1 MTDIVILGSGAM
13 GTLFAARLS
22 TQNNVTLVGSWSQQ
36 LGSIDES
43 SLTLSDTSGKQATYR
58 FPVQE
63 YNQAKGTYQLALI
76 LVKGWQTKRAV
87 NMARKLLAPDGVVL
101 TLQNGLGHFETLV
114 EIVGEYHAAMGV
126 TSEGAMIVKPGF
138 TQHTGIGV
146 TSLGATPITEERLR
160 KVTSLFREAGFAT
173 QLVEDLDALV
183 WGKLVVNSG
192 INPLT
197 ALLQVRNGF
206 LVENAVARN
215 IMCLAAEE
223 TAAVAESQGIQLPY
237 SSASDQVV
245 DVATS
250 TASNRSSMAQDIARS
265 APTEIDSITG
275 AIVQIATKQRIP
287 VPVNEALLLLVKS
300 QIATSAG
307 GGTGT
312 WRNNI
317 NRIPKALRIQFEN
330 IARLGGPS

>member
-1 MTDIVILGSGAM
+1 
-13 GTLFAARLS
+13 
-22 TQNNVTLVGSWSQQ
+22 
-36 LGSIDES
+36 
-43 SLTLSDTSGKQATYR
+43 
-58 FPVQE
+58 
-63 YNQAKGTYQLALI
+63 
-76 LVKGWQTKRAV
+76 
-87 NMARKLLAPDGVVL
+87 
-101 TLQNGLGHFETLV
+101 
-114 EIVGEYHAAMGV
+114 
-126 TSEGAMIVKPGF
+126 
-138 TQHTGIGV
+138 
-146 TSLGATPITEERLR
+146 
-160 KVTSLFREAGFAT
+160 
-173 QLVEDLDALV
+173 
-183 WGKLVVNSG
+183 
-192 INPLT
+192 
-197 ALLQVRNGF
+197 
-206 LVENAVARN
+206 
-215 IMCLAAEE
+215 MCLAAEE

-265 APTEIDSITG
+265 APTEIDSI
-275 AIVQIATKQRIP
+275 RIP

>member
-22 TQNNVTLVGSWSQQ
+22 AQNNVALVGSWNQQ
-36 LGSIDES
+36 LGSIGES
-43 SLTLSDTSGKQATYR
+43 GLILSDASGEQATYS

-63 YNQAKGTYQLALI
+63 YNQAKGTYHLALI

-87 NMARKLLAPDGVVL
+87 NIARKLLAPDGVVL

-126 TSEGAMIVKPGF
+126 TSEGAMILKPGF

-173 QLVEDLDALV
+173 QLVEDLDGLV

-245 DVATS
+245 DVARS

-265 APTEIDSITG
+265 APTEIDSING
-275 AIVQIATKQRIP
+275 AIVQIATKQRIS
-287 VPVNEALLLLVKS
+287 VPVNEALLLMVKS
-300 QIATSAG
+300 QIATS

-317 NRIPKALRIQFEN
+317 KALWIQFEN

>member
-22 TQNNVTLVGSWSQQ
+22 AKNNVALVGSWSQQ
-36 LGSIDES
+36 LGSIGES
-43 SLTLSDTSGKQATYR
+43 GLILSDTSGEQATYR

-76 LVKGWQTKRAV
+76 LVKGWQTKRTV
-87 NMARKLLAPDGVVL
+87 NIARKLLAPDGVVL
-101 TLQNGLGHFETLV
+101 TLQNGLGPFETLV

-138 TQHTGIGV
+138 TQHTGIGL
-146 TSLGATPITEERLR
+146 TSLGATPITEERLG
-160 KVTSLFREAGFAT
+160 KIAILFREAGFAT
-173 QLVEDLDALV
+173 QLVEDLDGLV

-250 TASNRSSMAQDIARS
+250 TASADGDRLDN
-265 APTEIDSITG
+265 
-275 AIVQIATKQRIP
+275 
-287 VPVNEALLLLVKS
+287 
-300 QIATSAG
+300 
-307 GGTGT
+307 
-312 WRNNI
+312 WRDCADRHEKKN
-317 NRIPKALRIQFEN
+317 
-330 IARLGGPS
+330 PSTCQ